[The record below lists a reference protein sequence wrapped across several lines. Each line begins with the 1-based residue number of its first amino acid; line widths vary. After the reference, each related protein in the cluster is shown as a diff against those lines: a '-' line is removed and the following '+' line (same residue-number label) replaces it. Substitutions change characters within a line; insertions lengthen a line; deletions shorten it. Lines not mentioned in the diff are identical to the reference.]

1 MTATKKPAVKPA
13 VKKTKFKPMA
23 KEDIYAY
30 AIYEAYEDY
39 DNMFSILQFILA
51 DMEKDNFSKYQIRNA
66 LKAMRTLMI
75 ANQCAMMDMA
85 GLEY

>member
-1 MTATKKPAVKPA
+1 MTANKSAAP
-13 VKKTKFKPMA
+13 KKTKFKPMA

-51 DMEKDNFSKYQIRNA
+51 DMEKDDFSKYQIRNA

-75 ANQCAMMDMA
+75 TNQCAMMDCA

>member
-1 MTATKKPAVKPA
+1 MTDTTAPKP
-13 VKKTKFKPMA
+13 KKTKFKPMA

-30 AIYEAYEDY
+30 ALYEAYEDY

-51 DMEKDNFSKYQIRNA
+51 DMEKDDFSKYQIRNA

-75 ANQCAMMDMA
+75 TNQCAMMDMA

>member
-1 MTATKKPAVKPA
+1 MTDTINTTSPKP
-13 VKKTKFKPMA
+13 KKTKFKPMA

-39 DNMFSILQFILA
+39 DNMFSILQFIIA
-51 DMEKDNFSKYQIRNA
+51 DMEKDDFSKYQVRNA

-75 ANQCAMMDMA
+75 ANQSAMMDIA

>member
-1 MTATKKPAVKPA
+1 MTTDTTVKP
-13 VKKTKFKPMA
+13 KKTKFKPMA
-23 KEDIYAY
+23 KEDILAY

-51 DMEKDNFSKYQIRNA
+51 DMEKDDFSKYQIRNA

-85 GLEY
+85 GLDY

>member
-1 MTATKKPAVKPA
+1 MTDTTTPKP
-13 VKKTKFKPMA
+13 KKTKFKPMA

-30 AIYEAYEDY
+30 ALYEAYEDY

-51 DMEKDNFSKYQIRNA
+51 DMEKDDFSKYQIRNA

-75 ANQCAMMDMA
+75 TNQCAMMDMA

>member
-1 MTATKKPAVKPA
+1 MTDTTVKTTPKP
-13 VKKTKFKPMA
+13 KKTKFKPMA

-30 AIYEAYEDY
+30 ALYEAYEDY

-51 DMEKDNFSKYQIRNA
+51 DMEKDDFSKYQIRNA

-75 ANQCAMMDMA
+75 TNQCAMMDMA

>member
-1 MTATKKPAVKPA
+1 MTTENTTPKP
-13 VKKTKFKPMA
+13 KKTKFKPMA

-30 AIYEAYEDY
+30 ALYEAYEDY

-51 DMEKDNFSKYQIRNA
+51 DMEKDDFSKYQIRNA

-75 ANQCAMMDMA
+75 TNQCAMMDMA